1 MSLSFVTIGTN
12 NLEASVE
19 FYTKHLDFKID
30 KRFRVGKSS
39 EIAVLK
45 DESGIIE
52 FIAGDEMKV
61 FQGEGLMLGFEVEDI
76 QKMYDYCNSENI
88 KILNPPKQL
97 NDGMKLMTVEDIHG
111 LILEFVQFPKNDE

>member
-1 MSLSFVTIGTN
+1 MNLSFITIGTS

-45 DESGIIE
+45 DKSGIIE
-52 FIAGDEMKV
+52 FIAGKEMKV
-61 FQGEGLMLGFEVEDI
+61 FQGKGLMLGFEVEDI
-76 QKMYDYCNSENI
+76 KQMYDYCNIQNI
-88 KILNPPKQL
+88 KILNPPKRL
-97 NDGMKLMTVEDIHG
+97 NDGLKLMTVEDIHG
-111 LILEFVQFPKNDE
+111 LILEFVQFPK